1 MSDQIVRTIGLTG
14 GIATGKTAISNY
26 LTDTCGF
33 PILDADIYAREAV
46 HPDSPILDSIV
57 KRYGTGILLPDGNLN
72 RPELGNIIFCN
83 PAERQWL
90 EQQIHP
96 YVRRRFVEETQSCI
110 AALSHVSQNTQDLGT
125 KTQETGFFHRYHE
138 LERSIVE
145 KKPGF
150 CATTDTLT
158 LVLVVPLLFEANMTD
173 LCTEIWVVY
182 CSPEVQ
188 LERLMQRDGLNCDRA
203 SARIDAQMPLAQ
215 KCQQADVVLD
225 NSSTLDSLFLQV
237 DAQVSRFSIFDF

>member
-1 MSDQIVRTIGLTG
+1 MSDRIVRLIGLTG

-26 LTDTCGF
+26 LADACGF

-46 HPDSPILDSIV
+46 NPGSPILDSIV
-57 KRYGTGILLPDGNLN
+57 KRYGAGILLPDGNLN
-72 RPELGNIIFCN
+72 RSELGSIIFCN
-83 PAERQWL
+83 ADERQWL

-96 YVRRRFVEETQSCI
+96 YVRHRLVEETQSCI
-110 AALSHVSQNTQDLGT
+110 AASSLVSQHTQNLGT
-125 KTQETGFFHRYHE
+125 KTQETGFFHPHQK

-150 CATTDTLT
+150 CAPTDTLT

-188 LERLMQRDGLNCDRA
+188 LERLMQRDGLSYDRA
-203 SARIDAQMPLAQ
+203 NARINAQLPLAQ
-215 KCQQADVVLD
+215 KCQQADVILD
-225 NSSTLDSLFLQV
+225 NSSTLDALFLQV
-237 DAQVSRFSIFDF
+237 DVQVSRFEI

>member
-1 MSDQIVRTIGLTG
+1 MSDRIVRAIGLTG

-26 LTDTCGF
+26 LADTYKF

-46 HPDSPILDSIV
+46 HPGSPILNSIV
-57 KRYGTGILLPDGNLN
+57 ERYGADILLLDGSLN
-72 RPELGNIIFCN
+72 RSELGNIIFCN

-96 YVRRRFVEETQSCI
+96 DVRRRFVEGTQSCI
-110 AALSHVSQNTQDLGT
+110 AALSQVSQNT
-125 KTQETGFFHRYHE
+125 
-138 LERSIVE
+138 
-145 KKPGF
+145 
-150 CATTDTLT
+150 LT
-158 LVLVVPLLFEANMTD
+158 FVLVVPLLFEAQMTD

-188 LERLMQRDGLNCDRA
+188 LERLMQRDGLSCDRA
-203 SARIDAQMPLAQ
+203 SARINAQMPIAQ
-215 KCQQADVVLD
+215 KCQKADVVLD

-237 DAQVSRFSIFDF
+237 DALLLTVDG

>member
-1 MSDQIVRTIGLTG
+1 MSDPIVRAIGLTG

-26 LTDTCGF
+26 LADTYKF

-46 HPDSPILDSIV
+46 HPGSPILNSIV
-57 KRYGTGILLPDGNLN
+57 ERYGALILLPDGNLN
-72 RPELGNIIFCN
+72 RLELGNIIFCN

-96 YVRRRFVEETQSCI
+96 YVRRRFVEGTQSCI
-110 AALSHVSQNTQDLGT
+110 AALSQVSQN
-125 KTQETGFFHRYHE
+125 
-138 LERSIVE
+138 
-145 KKPGF
+145 
-150 CATTDTLT
+150 TLT
-158 LVLVVPLLFEANMTD
+158 LVLVVPLLFEAQMTD

-188 LERLMQRDGLNCDRA
+188 LARLLKRDGLSGDRA
-203 SARIDAQMPLAQ
+203 LARINAQMPLAQ
-215 KCQQADVVLD
+215 KCQKADVVLD

-237 DAQVSRFSIFDF
+237 DAELTSSRDSSRSDS

>member
-1 MSDQIVRTIGLTG
+1 MSDRIVRAIGLTG

-26 LTDTCGF
+26 LADTYKF

-46 HPDSPILDSIV
+46 HPGSPILNSIV
-57 KRYGTGILLPDGNLN
+57 ERYGADILLLDGNLN
-72 RPELGNIIFCN
+72 RSELGNIIFCN

-96 YVRRRFVEETQSCI
+96 DVRRRFVEGTQSCI
-110 AALSHVSQNTQDLGT
+110 AALSQVSQNT
-125 KTQETGFFHRYHE
+125 
-138 LERSIVE
+138 
-145 KKPGF
+145 
-150 CATTDTLT
+150 LT
-158 LVLVVPLLFEANMTD
+158 FVLVVPLLFEAEMTD

-188 LERLMQRDGLNCDRA
+188 LERLMQRDGLSGDRA
-203 SARIDAQMPLAQ
+203 SARINAQMPIAQ
-215 KCQQADVVLD
+215 KCQKADVVLD

-237 DAQVSRFSIFDF
+237 DAQLTSSRS

>member
-1 MSDQIVRTIGLTG
+1 MSDRIVRLIGLTG

-26 LTDTCGF
+26 LADACGF

-46 HPDSPILDSIV
+46 NPGSPILDSIV
-57 KRYGTGILLPDGNLN
+57 KRYGAGILLPDGNLN

-83 PAERQWL
+83 ADERQWL

-96 YVRRRFVEETQSCI
+96 YVRRRLVEETQSCI
-110 AALSHVSQNTQDLGT
+110 AASSVVSQDTQNLGT
-125 KTQETGFFHRYHE
+125 KTQETKFFHRDQK

-145 KKPGF
+145 KNPGF
-150 CATTDTLT
+150 CVPTDTLT

-188 LERLMQRDGLNCDRA
+188 LERLMQRDGLTYDRA
-203 SARIDAQMPLAQ
+203 QARINTQLPLAQ
-215 KCQQADVVLD
+215 KCQQADVILD

-237 DAQVSRFSIFDF
+237 DVQVKRCAI

>member
-1 MSDQIVRTIGLTG
+1 MSDRIVRAIGLTG

-26 LTDTCGF
+26 LADTYKF

-46 HPDSPILDSIV
+46 HPGSPILNSIV
-57 KRYGTGILLPDGNLN
+57 ERYGADILLLDGNLN
-72 RPELGNIIFCN
+72 RSELGNIIFCN

-96 YVRRRFVEETQSCI
+96 DVRRRFVEGTQSCI
-110 AALSHVSQNTQDLGT
+110 AALSQVSQNT
-125 KTQETGFFHRYHE
+125 
-138 LERSIVE
+138 
-145 KKPGF
+145 
-150 CATTDTLT
+150 LT
-158 LVLVVPLLFEANMTD
+158 FVLVVPLLFEAEMTD

-188 LERLMQRDGLNCDRA
+188 LERLMQRDGLSGDRA
-203 SARIDAQMPLAQ
+203 SARINAQMPIAQ
-215 KCQQADVVLD
+215 KCQKADVVLD

-237 DAQVSRFSIFDF
+237 DALLLTVDG

>member
-1 MSDQIVRTIGLTG
+1 MRLIGLTG

-26 LTDTCGF
+26 LADACGF

-46 HPDSPILDSIV
+46 NPGSPILDSIV
-57 KRYGTGILLPDGNLN
+57 KRHGAGILLPDGNLN
-72 RPELGNIIFCN
+72 RQELGSIIFCN
-83 PAERQWL
+83 ADERQWL

-96 YVRRRFVEETQSCI
+96 YVRRRLVEETQSCI
-110 AALSHVSQNTQDLGT
+110 DVSSLVSQDTQDLGT
-125 KTQETGFFHRYHE
+125 KTQETGFFHSHQK

-150 CATTDTLT
+150 CPRADTLT
-158 LVLVVPLLFEANMTD
+158 MVLVVPLLFEANMTD

-182 CSPEVQ
+182 CSPGVQ
-188 LERLMQRDGLNCDRA
+188 LERLMQRDGLSFDRA
-203 SARIDAQMPLAQ
+203 NARINAQLSLTQ

-237 DAQVSRFSIFDF
+237 EAQISRFEI

>member
-1 MSDQIVRTIGLTG
+1 MSDRIVRAIGLTG

-26 LTDTCGF
+26 LADTYKF

-46 HPDSPILDSIV
+46 HPGSPILNSIV
-57 KRYGTGILLPDGNLN
+57 ERYGADILLLDGSLN
-72 RPELGNIIFCN
+72 RSELGNIIFCN

-96 YVRRRFVEETQSCI
+96 DVRRRFVEGTQSCI
-110 AALSHVSQNTQDLGT
+110 AALSQVSQNT
-125 KTQETGFFHRYHE
+125 
-138 LERSIVE
+138 
-145 KKPGF
+145 
-150 CATTDTLT
+150 LT
-158 LVLVVPLLFEANMTD
+158 FVLVVPLLFEAEMTD

-188 LERLMQRDGLNCDRA
+188 LERLMQRDGLSCDRA
-203 SARIDAQMPLAQ
+203 SARINAQMPIAQ
-215 KCQQADVVLD
+215 KCQKADVVLD

-237 DAQVSRFSIFDF
+237 DAQLTSSRS